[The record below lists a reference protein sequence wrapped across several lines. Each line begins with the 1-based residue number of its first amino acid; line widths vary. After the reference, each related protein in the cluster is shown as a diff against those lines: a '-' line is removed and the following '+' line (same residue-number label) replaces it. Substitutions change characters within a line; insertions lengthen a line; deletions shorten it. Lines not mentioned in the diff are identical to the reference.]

1 MKACNHNNSGSA
13 MTDSHEFDL
22 VVLGATGFTGQL
34 LAEYLLGRHGV
45 DGSLRWALAGRSEDK
60 LKKVREQL
68 GEDAGGLELIVADSY
83 DRSSLDA
90 LVERTGAV
98 CSTVGPYALH
108 GSDLVAACAA
118 SGTDY
123 CDLTGEVPW
132 MRRMLDEHEDT
143 ARDSGARLV
152 HCCGF
157 DSIPSD
163 LGVWFLQQQAME
175 RFGRPMSRIRMGVER
190 MRGTMSGGTAA
201 SMINIIEET
210 RRDSETAKVAK
221 NPYALCPPDMRQ
233 GPRQPYVKG
242 PQFDQHLDSWLSPFV
257 MAAINTRIVHRAHAL
272 QGRPWGDEFLY
283 DEAMMTGR
291 GFSGRRRAWTWGL
304 GLAGF
309 ALGASFGPTRKLLA
323 RRVLPKP
330 GEGPGPEA
338 REKGFYR
345 LLFDGRNEHG
355 EAMRVRVAGDRDP
368 GYGSTAKMLGEAA
381 FTLAKGPGLD
391 DLPGGFWTPSTAM
404 AETLKS
410 RLVEHAGLTFE
421 CLDS

>member
-1 MKACNHNNSGSA
+1 
-13 MTDSHEFDL
+13 MTDKHEFDL

-34 LAEYLLGRHGV
+34 LADYLLGRHGV

-60 LKKVREQL
+60 LKQVREQL
-68 GEDAGGLELIVADSY
+68 GDAAAGLELMVADSH
-83 DRSSLDA
+83 DRASLDA
-90 LVERTGAV
+90 LTARTRAV

-108 GSDLVAACAA
+108 GSELVAACAA

-132 MRRMLDEHEDT
+132 MRRMLDEHEDA

-175 RFGRPMSRIRMGVER
+175 QFGRPMSRIRMGVER

-201 SMINIIEET
+201 SMLNIIEET
-210 RRDSETAKVAK
+210 RQDSEVAKVAK
-221 NPYALCPPDMRQ
+221 NPYSLCPPDLRQ
-233 GPRQPYVKG
+233 GPRQPYVRG
-242 PQFDQHLDSWLSPFV
+242 PEFDQDLDSWLSPFV
-257 MAAINTRIVHRAHAL
+257 MAAINTRIVHRSHAL
-272 QGRPWGDEFLY
+272 AGRPWDEGFRY

-291 GFSGRRRAWTWGL
+291 GFAGRRRAWTWSL

-309 ALGASFGPTRKLLA
+309 ALGASFGPTRKLMA

-330 GEGPGPEA
+330 GEGPNAEQ
-338 REKGFYR
+338 REKGFFR

-355 EAMRVRVAGDRDP
+355 DSIRVRVTGDRDP

-381 FTLAKGPGLD
+381 YTLATVLEKGTP
-391 DLPGGFWTPSTAM
+391 PGGFWTPSTA
-404 AETLKS
+404 LGQPLLD
-410 RLVEHAGLTFE
+410 RLIEHAGLSFE
-421 CLDS
+421 VV